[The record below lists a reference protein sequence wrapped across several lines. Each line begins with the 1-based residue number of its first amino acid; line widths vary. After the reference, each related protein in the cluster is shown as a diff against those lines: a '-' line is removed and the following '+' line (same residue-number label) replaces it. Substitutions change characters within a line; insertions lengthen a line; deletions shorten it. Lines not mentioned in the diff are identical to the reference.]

1 MKGLNNFFYFFFS
14 FTWKNLF
21 SRPLNLLLNLILFAL
36 GVGLISLLLL
46 INTQVT
52 DKMENNFAGIDLVIG
67 AKGSPLQMVLCNMY
81 HIDPPTGNIST
92 ENAKPYLNPDHPLI
106 GNAVPLSIGDNYKGF
121 RIVGTNEKIVE
132 LYNAELSEGK
142 MWRGGMEVVIG
153 DRAAKDTG
161 LAIGDR
167 FKSSHGLSN
176 DIGMEHD
183 DAADFVVVGILGKTN
198 SVIDQLILCDTRAV
212 WAVHDHEGH
221 DHEEHEGHDHEDH
234 EGHDHEDHEGHDHE
248 DHEGHNHEDH
258 EGHDHEDHEG
268 HDHEDHEGHDH
279 EDHEGHDHEEHEGHD
294 HEDHEGHDHEDHE
307 GHDHEDH
314 ESHDHEDHEGHDHED
329 HAEEKPFWE
338 ETGQEITALLVQFK
352 NKKNFRALNLGRN
365 INENTDLMA
374 ANPAYEV
381 LKLQGNIGIGVD
393 MMRIIAMII
402 VFVSAL
408 SVFFSL
414 VNSLKERKYEL
425 ALMRSMGASRLL
437 VFSLIMIEG
446 AFIALFGY
454 GIGILLSHGGMN
466 VFASMLEEEYRY
478 GFESWI
484 FLKEEFYMLGA
495 VILIGLL
502 AALVPAMMASTSD
515 ISTTLSEE

>member
-121 RIVGTNEKIVE
+121 RIVGTNEKIIE

-142 MWRGGMEVVIG
+142 MWRGGMEVVVG
-153 DRAAKDTG
+153 DRAAKDAG
-161 LAIGDR
+161 LKIGDR

-183 DAADFVVVGILGKTN
+183 DAADFIVVGILGKTN

-212 WAVHDHEGH
+212 WAVHDH
-221 DHEEHEGHDHEDH
+221 DH
-234 EGHDHEDHEGHDHE
+234 EGHDHDDHAGHDHDAHEGHDHD
-248 DHEGHNHEDH
+248 DHAGHDHDAH
-258 EGHDHEDHEG
+258 EGHDHHDHAG
-268 HDHEDHEGHDH
+268 HDHDHDEYI
-279 EDHEGHDHEEHEGHD
+279 
-294 HEDHEGHDHEDHE
+294 
-307 GHDHEDH
+307 
-314 ESHDHEDHEGHDHED
+314 
-329 HAEEKPFWE
+329 EEKPFWE
-338 ETGQEITALLVQFK
+338 ESGKEITALLVQFR

-446 AFIALFGY
+446 AFIALLGY

>member
-1 MKGLNNFFYFFFS
+1 M
-14 FTWKNLF
+14 
-21 SRPLNLLLNLILFAL
+21 
-36 GVGLISLLLL
+36 
-46 INTQVT
+46 
-52 DKMENNFAGIDLVIG
+52 
-67 AKGSPLQMVLCNMY
+67 
-81 HIDPPTGNIST
+81 
-92 ENAKPYLNPDHPLI
+92 
-106 GNAVPLSIGDNYKGF
+106 
-121 RIVGTNEKIVE
+121 
-132 LYNAELSEGK
+132 
-142 MWRGGMEVVIG
+142 
-153 DRAAKDTG
+153 
-161 LAIGDR
+161 
-167 FKSSHGLSN
+167 
-176 DIGMEHD
+176 
-183 DAADFVVVGILGKTN
+183 
-198 SVIDQLILCDTRAV
+198 
-212 WAVHDHEGH
+212 
-221 DHEEHEGHDHEDH
+221 
-234 EGHDHEDHEGHDHE
+234 
-248 DHEGHNHEDH
+248 
-258 EGHDHEDHEG
+258 
-268 HDHEDHEGHDH
+268 
-279 EDHEGHDHEEHEGHD
+279 
-294 HEDHEGHDHEDHE
+294 
-307 GHDHEDH
+307 
-314 ESHDHEDHEGHDHED
+314 
-329 HAEEKPFWE
+329 
-338 ETGQEITALLVQFK
+338 LVQFR

-446 AFIALFGY
+446 AFIALLGY
-454 GIGILLSHGGMN
+454 GVGILLSHGGMN